1 MPSSVGAPLQSRDYV
16 PEGKCCDQL
25 WKADGCTGERY
36 RKGRERGDNV
46 LRAPYLFIHSL
57 VQETASEPDSLL
69 GTVYTKTKKK
79 CALRSKKGQIHAH
92 NYSTDCVSEM
102 RGGTLGTF
110 YF

>member
-1 MPSSVGAPLQSRDYV
+1 MGRRRRELVKTELSEGSYEAACQAAWVLLCSHVTMCRKENAMISSV
-16 PEGKCCDQL
+16 

-79 CALRSKKGQIHAH
+79 CA
-92 NYSTDCVSEM
+92 
-102 RGGTLGTF
+102 
-110 YF
+110 